1 MPYSC
6 RTAGDDMARTLR
18 DPKLDSR
25 TARLKLPIRREPY
38 WKPISPGCALGYRR
52 GPGTWIAKYR
62 GDDGQRHYTAIGAAD
77 DTLDAD
83 GHVALSFVQAQEKA
97 RGFFTQKAREA
108 TGDFSPSGPYTVADA
123 FDDYF
128 KYRQR
133 RGRDKSGVRDR
144 YIVNAWILPEFGRV
158 ELGKLTKRQIE
169 HWQDRMATTPA
180 HGATSQLATDEDR
193 RRRKAS
199 CNRAMATF
207 RAALNHAYQ
216 NGKVA
221 VADAWQRV
229 RPYDHVSSARLRYLS
244 DEESRRLINACPDD
258 LRALVTGALLT
269 GCRYGELCSLTVE
282 DYHVDAGTVHIRT
295 SKSGK
300 PRHVVLPP
308 EGQDFFSRQCVGRAA
323 HEPIFRRRDGRQW
336 TTDDQRKPLI
346 RACEVA
352 RIEYASFHSLRHTYA
367 SRLVMRGVP
376 LPVVAAQLGHSSI
389 SMVEKHYGHLAP
401 SYVAQTVRQA
411 FGELGIANEAANVV
425 SLSATA

>member
-1 MPYSC
+1 
-6 RTAGDDMARTLR
+6 MARTLR

-25 TARLKLPIRREPY
+25 TARLKLPVRREPY
-38 WKPISPGCALGYRR
+38 WKSISPGCALGYRR

-62 GDDGQRHYTAIGAAD
+62 DDDGQRHYTAIAAAD

-83 GHVALSFVQAQEKA
+83 GHAALSFPQAQEKA
-97 RGFFTQKAREA
+97 REFFKQKAREA
-108 TGDFSPSGPYTVADA
+108 AGDFSPSDRAYTVADA

-133 RGRDKSGVRDR
+133 RGRDKSADRDLVVVKAR
-144 YIVNAWILPEFGRV
+144 VLPE
-158 ELGKLTKRQIE
+158 LGKIEISKLTKRQIE
-169 HWQDRMATTPA
+169 HWQDRVATTPA
-180 HGATSQLATDEDR
+180 RRHTTKNKIQYRELATEEDR
-193 RRRKAS
+193 RRRKSS
-199 CNRAMATF
+199 CNRLMATLK
-207 RAALNHAYQ
+207 AALNYAHQ

-221 VADAWQRV
+221 IADAWQKV
-229 RPYDHVSSARLRYLS
+229 RLYDHVSSARLRYLS
-244 DEESRRLINACPDD
+244 DDESRRLINACPED

-269 GCRYGELCSLTVE
+269 GCRYGELCRLTVE
-282 DYHVDAGTVHIRT
+282 DYHADAGTIHIRT

-308 EGQDFFSRQCVGRAA
+308 EGQAFFARQCVGKDAGEA
-323 HEPIFRRRDGRQW
+323 IFRRSNGKAWARA
-336 TTDDQRKPLI
+336 DQRRPI
-346 RACEVA
+346 VGACKAA
-352 RIEYASFHSLRHTYA
+352 RIEYANFHSLRHTYA

-389 SMVEKHYGHLAP
+389 NMVEKHYGHLAP

-425 SLSATA
+425 SLSRGA